1 MAPKRS
7 GDQGS
12 GTSPQKVGGSPKKG
26 AKPRGR
32 APVRKDKDGSSTKA
46 SWDPQNERW
55 EVVAAGGRMFRRP
68 HEKEWTLEEDN
79 ENAVPDALANEL
91 RAELLEKDWTLLKD
105 VSAAALHD
113 MCAARGIRVQGTNKK
128 RDTEEKRHKYYLDKL
143 LKWLKVEKVKA
154 EADATLAVDALARQL
169 RPAQQQGPKQ
179 ASTPGPPQDAPP
191 PPPPISAT
199 TLASRIGALQPEQRR
214 AIENTVRVFEQSN
227 DQLRATDALRRDAEG
242 KLEVALVEIEDL
254 KGTNAELEKKLVAAQ
269 KKWGANLDKIR
280 KKKTHAIP
288 EDGFM
293 STASFAKVLDANKL
307 LTKCRG
313 AAHEGQHV
321 FHIIANSKGGPDH
334 VDNYLYAL
342 GGTFNI
348 AIGDRL
354 DHVNCYLAG
363 LEKTRL
369 AVRIALKVEGD
380 ENLHKHLT
388 LRNKKEK
395 RIFFRE
401 GHADFCARATD
412 PDEIAAALFKAG
424 ANAFRDIRLNE
435 RNRTKLD
442 DFHL

>member
-1 MAPKRS
+1 M
-7 GDQGS
+7 
-12 GTSPQKVGGSPKKG
+12 
-26 AKPRGR
+26 
-32 APVRKDKDGSSTKA
+32 
-46 SWDPQNERW
+46 
-55 EVVAAGGRMFRRP
+55 
-68 HEKEWTLEEDN
+68 
-79 ENAVPDALANEL
+79 
-91 RAELLEKDWTLLKD
+91 
-105 VSAAALHD
+105 
-113 MCAARGIRVQGTNKK
+113 
-128 RDTEEKRHKYYLDKL
+128 
-143 LKWLKVEKVKA
+143 
-154 EADATLAVDALARQL
+154 
-169 RPAQQQGPKQ
+169 
-179 ASTPGPPQDAPP
+179 
-191 PPPPISAT
+191 
-199 TLASRIGALQPEQRR
+199 
-214 AIENTVRVFEQSN
+214 RVFEQSN

-242 KLEVALVEIEDL
+242 KLEVALVKIEDL
-254 KGTNAELEKKLVAAQ
+254 KGTNAELEKKLAVAQ

-280 KKKTHAIP
+280 KRKTHPIP

-369 AVRIALKVEGD
+369 AVRIALKVED
-380 ENLHKHLT
+380 DDNLHKHLT

-395 RIFFRE
+395 RIFFRK

-424 ANAFRDIRLNE
+424 ADAFRGIRLNE